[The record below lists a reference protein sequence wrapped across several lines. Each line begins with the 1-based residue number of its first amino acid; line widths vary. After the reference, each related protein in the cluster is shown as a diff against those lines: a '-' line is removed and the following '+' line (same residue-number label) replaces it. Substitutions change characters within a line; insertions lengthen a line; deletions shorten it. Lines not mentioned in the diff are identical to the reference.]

1 MGYDI
6 GKHDGKQTDAE
17 DFSNSAASQRLSRGI
32 NHRISKTHCKHST
45 YISPIVIGK
54 YSENIADNTHNKGT
68 FPAAIY
74 KISFT
79 RSYLQDLWFSS
90 YEVLFLRS
98 IVMCLKCIQ
107 I

>member
-1 MGYDI
+1 MLIHITGSFTCLLSREQKMGYDI

-54 YSENIADNTHNKGT
+54 YSENIAEYRHY
-68 FPAAIY
+68 PCC
-74 KISFT
+74 
-79 RSYLQDLWFSS
+79 YLHDLWFSPS
-90 YEVLFLRS
+90 GVLFL
-98 IVMCLKCIQ
+98 
-107 I
+107 